1 MYEIRDPIH
10 KTIEFS
16 EKEKIV
22 IDSPCVQRLRFVRQL
37 GMTFMVY
44 PSAGHDRFTHAVGA
58 MHVAGAVWKSVM
70 ATSGATLKHY
80 FNSKELDYFYEIL
93 RFAALLHDVGH
104 PAFSHVSEKFMPKI
118 GELSLPYRWFGVL
131 DKKRQATHEDYS
143 VLLIAELSEG
153 KEAVFTPDEAQDIAS
168 LVHHDILPSKSWEKK
183 YGKKEGR
190 AGIHSFLKSLISGEL
205 DVDRMDYLLRDA
217 HHTGVTY
224 GYYDIEH
231 ITRNLG
237 VTLDKNKSLVLTL
250 DSTAVR
256 AFEDFLLAR
265 YHMFLQVYLHKTTL
279 CFDYYLEQ
287 AIDGGEFKIDIK
299 GDAGNYLH
307 FRDGFLIE
315 SLFKAA
321 DNIKHKWSRFLI
333 TRKPAR
339 LVLSASHKSG
349 KDLIRRLRADF
360 KRNGINYFIVE
371 AKQYLSKLNKENGA
385 NKSNFLVR
393 RKLFGNFFY
402 EPIEKYSSL
411 LQRYN
416 EMIDLTNLYVM
427 PEDWPK
433 AKKITEKIKVVRPS
447 AL

>member
-1 MYEIRDPIH
+1 MYEIRDPVH
-10 KTIEFS
+10 RTIEFS
-16 EKEKIV
+16 EKEKRV

-58 MHVAGAVWKSVM
+58 MHVAGSVWKSIM
-70 ATSGATLKHY
+70 ETSGSTLKQY
-80 FNSKELDYFYEIL
+80 FKPKELDYFYEIL

-104 PAFSHVSEKFMPKI
+104 PAFSHVSEKFMPEI
-118 GELSLPYRWFGVL
+118 GELSLPYGWFRIL

-143 VLLIAELSEG
+143 ILLIAALSEG
-153 KEAVFTPDEAQDIAS
+153 KEAMFTPAEAEDIAS
-168 LVHHDILPSKSWEKK
+168 LVHHDISPSKSWEKN
-183 YGKKEGR
+183 YGKKDGKV
-190 AGIHSFLKSLISGEL
+190 GIYSFLKSLISGEL

-237 VTLDKNKSLVLTL
+237 VTLDKNRSLVLTL

-287 AIDGGEFKIDIK
+287 AIVNREFKIDIK
-299 GDAGNYLH
+299 GDASNYLH
-307 FRDGFLIE
+307 FRDDFLIE

-321 DNIKHKWSRFLI
+321 ENTKNKWSELLI
-333 TRKPAR
+333 ARKPAR

-349 KDLIRRLRADF
+349 KNLIRRLKVDF
-360 KRNGINYFIVE
+360 KRGNIKFFVVE
-371 AKQYLSKLNKENGA
+371 AKQYLSKLNKAKGS

-433 AKKITEKIKVVRPS
+433 AKKIIEKIKVTRPS
-447 AL
+447 VL